1 MHAGRRFKLGE
12 VLYWTRRDIYF
23 FIYLSTIPTAL
34 YAIFDF
40 TWLVLPWVAIALV
53 GTAAAFLVGFKNTQ
67 TYNRLWEARQ
77 IYGSIINTSRTLG
90 ILVRDTINTEET
102 TTRRIIYRH
111 IAWLTALRYQLREP
125 RTWENMN
132 LKSNIEYSRFF
143 KVPEKETPLE
153 TELEKFLSPE
163 ELKEIL
169 TKKNRATQLIALQ
182 SKELKR
188 LKEEGKISELDF
200 VELEQTLSAL
210 YDHQGRAERIKNF
223 PYPRQ
228 FATINQMFVRLF
240 IGMLPFGILHEIGK
254 LSQTFG
260 SWFVWV
266 TIPCSVTV
274 AFVFHV
280 MERIGEST
288 ENPFEGG
295 ANDVPITAI
304 SRTIEIDLK
313 DMLNEKDLPS
323 PLTPVNNILL

>member
-12 VLYWTRRDIYF
+12 VIYWTRRDIYF
-23 FIYLSTIPTAL
+23 FIIFSTIPTTL
-34 YAIFDF
+34 YAVCGFH
-40 TWLVLPWVAIALV
+40 WLVLPWVAIALV

-77 IYGSIINTSRTLG
+77 IYGSIINTSRSLG
-90 ILVRDTINTEET
+90 ILVRDTINCDES
-102 TTRRIIYRH
+102 TTRKIIYRH
-111 IAWLTALRYQLREP
+111 IAWLTAFRYQLREP
-125 RTWENMN
+125 RVWENMN
-132 LKSNIEYSRFF
+132 LKSNLEYARFY

-153 TELEKFLSPE
+153 KELEKFLSPE
-163 ELKEIL
+163 DLKEIL
-169 TKKNRATQLIALQ
+169 TKKNRAAQLIAFQ
-182 SKELKR
+182 SREFKR
-188 LKEEGKISELDF
+188 LKNEGKISELDF
-200 VELEQTLSAL
+200 VELEQILNTL

-254 LSQTFG
+254 LSETFG
-260 SWFVWV
+260 AWFTWV
-266 TIPCSVTV
+266 TIPCSVIV

-295 ANDVPITAI
+295 ANDVPITSI
-304 SRTIEIDLK
+304 SRTIEIDLR
-313 DMLNEKDLPS
+313 DMLNEKDLPT
-323 PLTPVNNILL
+323 PLSPVNNILL